1 MFKKSEP
8 ELPSSND
15 SPAPAVYNPPPP
27 AATPSRTTRGEL
39 ATIGPSIRIRGD
51 LTGEEDLV
59 IQGDVEGTVNLASHL
74 VTVGKEGRVAATVN
88 ARGITVEGTVEGD
101 LNGEEQVVL
110 QRSSNVRGN
119 ITAPRVTLEDGCR
132 FKGAIDMDVA
142 ASDAPASRPK
152 AASPSATSSA
162 TTMATARAI
171 HRAAPSPASS
181 AARTATSSAS
191 CRTPSAGPSSASAAP
206 TG

>member
-8 ELPSSND
+8 EQPKDD
-15 SPAPAVYNPPPP
+15 STAPPAYKPPPPP
-27 AATPSRTTRGEL
+27 ATAPSRSNRAEL

-110 QRSSNVRGN
+110 ERSSNVRGN
-119 ITAPRVTLEDGCR
+119 ITSPRVTLEDGCR
-132 FKGAIDMDVA
+132 FKGAIDMDVGT
-142 ASDAPASRPK
+142 SEAPASRPK
-152 AASPSATSSA
+152 VADLKAAAGGEETKSAFGKS
-162 TTMATARAI
+162 
-171 HRAAPSPASS
+171 
-181 AARTATSSAS
+181 
-191 CRTPSAGPSSASAAP
+191 
-206 TG
+206 

>member
-8 ELPSSND
+8 EQPSSQD
-15 SPAPAVYNPPPP
+15 SPAPASYEPPPP
-27 AATPSRTTRGEL
+27 VSTPNRGSRGEL

-119 ITAPRVTLEDGCR
+119 ITSPRVTLEDGCR
-132 FKGAIDMDVA
+132 FKGAIDMEVG

-152 AASPSATSSA
+152 VADLKAAASGDDAKSAFGNKS
-162 TTMATARAI
+162 
-171 HRAAPSPASS
+171 
-181 AARTATSSAS
+181 
-191 CRTPSAGPSSASAAP
+191 
-206 TG
+206 